1 MDQYP
6 MSGERVVP
14 MQMQYDPR
22 DLAAEMARYL
32 FALEWCQHKRV
43 LDCSCGTGYGTEI
56 LSYVADFVL
65 GVDIA
70 PDAVAYARENYST
83 PRNRFVIGDAMNLMP
98 LISNMAR
105 ECDFDVVASFET
117 IEHLA
122 HPGLFIQAVW
132 DTLEPGGLFIASA
145 PENSGSS
152 WHVRDFTR
160 RELLFVLTANRAWSA
175 IRYFCQGPRLEIIEN
190 GEPTWGSPTHIFL
203 CTR

>member
-1 MDQYP
+1 
-6 MSGERVVP
+6 MSTLELTGERVIP
-14 MQMQYDPR
+14 ELFAYDSR
-22 DLAAEMARYL
+22 DLACHLARYVW
-32 FALEWCQHKRV
+32 ALEFCVRKRV
-43 LDCSCGTGYGTEI
+43 LDCSAGSGYGTMI
-56 LSYVADFVL
+56 LSWVADFVL

-70 PDAVAYARENYST
+70 PDAVAYAREHYST
-83 PRNRFVIGDAMNLMP
+83 PRNRFVIGDAMNLIP
-98 LISNMAR
+98 LISNMGG
-105 ECDFDVVASFET
+105 EWDFDVVVSFET

-152 WHVRDFTR
+152 FHIRDFTR
-160 RELLFVLTANRAWSA
+160 RELLFTLTANRTWQN

-190 GEPTWGSPTHIFL
+190 GEPTWLHPTHVFL